1 MQIMCSRSV
10 RVVWCSW
17 IRCLPRRGIRCQR
30 ANSFTCNIFF
40 ICISYEIAKYLYSIC
55 KIFERYLLS
64 IFNSRAQLDQ
74 LDLVVRKRGIRCHID
89 LSTTTA
95 AAPFIKKMSRVFNVF
110 VMRFNVFAYHLYGIC
125 KVFLSICRVK

>member
-1 MQIMCSRSV
+1 MQTNANTEKKSNKDSEKKLQMQIMCSCSG

-30 ANSFTCNIFF
+30 ANSFTCNIFV
-40 ICISYEIAKYLYSIC
+40 ICISCEIAKYLYSIC

-89 LSTTTA
+89 LSTTAA
-95 AAPFIKKMSRVFNVF
+95 AAPFIKKCLVFST
-110 VMRFNVFAYHLYGIC
+110 YL
-125 KVFLSICRVK
+125 

>member
-1 MQIMCSRSV
+1 MDGWRGAVGSGACREGGSDVREPTASSV
-10 RVVWCSW
+10 TY
-17 IRCLPRRGIRCQR
+17 L
-30 ANSFTCNIFF
+30 F
-40 ICISYEIAKYLYSIC
+40 CISYEIAKYLYRIC

-89 LSTTTA
+89 LSTTAA
-95 AAPFIKKMSRVFNVF
+95 AAPFNQKMSLVFNVF

>member
-1 MQIMCSRSV
+1 MHIMCSCSAK
-10 RVVWCSW
+10 VVWCSW

-30 ANSFTCNIFF
+30 ANSFTCNIFV
-40 ICISYEIAKYLYSIC
+40 ICISCEIAKYLYSIC

-74 LDLVVRKRGIRCHID
+74 LDLVVRKRGIRCHIH
-89 LSTTTA
+89 LSTTAA

-110 VMRFNVFAYHLYGIC
+110 VMHFNVFAYHLYGIC